1 MSLALKV
8 LIALVLGLAAGL
20 GASVAGPSIADPL
33 ATLLQPVGTIWV
45 SAIRMAIIPLVVSSL
60 LLGVGRAPDART
72 VGVLG
77 ARGLLMFLAMLTA
90 AGLFSLAIAPVVFS
104 RFHVDAAAAEALGP
118 ARSPRARPRSRE
130 PSPFPH
136 WRSGSSILS
145 PSIRSRLPLTARC
158 FRSSSFRLR
167 WVPR

>member
-104 RFHVDAAAAEALGP
+104 RFHVDAAAAEALRQRGRHGP
-118 ARSPRARPRSRE
+118 GRDRGSQVHSLIGAVVHRSCPRQ
-130 PSPFPH
+130 
-136 WRSGSSILS
+136 SGQGC
-145 PSIRSRLPLTARC
+145 R
-158 FRSSSFRLR
+158 
-167 WVPR
+167 